1 MIERLVAVVWVA
13 KFSVTSGRRGGA
25 MSRIGKEPISVPSDV
40 QVSIEGRNV
49 GVSGPKGFLDLDV
62 PGEIEVRQED
72 DMILVE
78 RPNDDRKNKALHGLT
93 RSLVNNMVIGVSE
106 GFKKEL
112 EIVGVGYRAA
122 EKGSNGLELQLGFSH
137 PVEVKAPEGITFEV
151 PEPTRIIVSGINKE
165 VVGQVAA
172 DIRSYRK
179 PEPYK
184 GKGIRYAGEHVA
196 RKAGKAAK

>member
-1 MIERLVAVVWVA
+1 
-13 KFSVTSGRRGGA
+13 

-40 QVSIEGRNV
+40 QVSIEGRSV
-49 GVSGPKGFLDLDV
+49 GVTGPKGSLDLDL
-62 PGEIEVRQED
+62 PGEINVRQED
-72 DMILVE
+72 STVLVE

-93 RSLVNNMVIGVSE
+93 RSLINNMVIGVSE

-122 EKGSNGLELQLGFSH
+122 KSGDGLELQLGFSH
-137 PVEVKAPEGITFEV
+137 PIKVKAPDGITFDV
-151 PEPTRIIVSGINKE
+151 PEPTQIIVSGINKE

>member
-1 MIERLVAVVWVA
+1 
-13 KFSVTSGRRGGA
+13 
-25 MSRIGKEPISVPSDV
+25 MSRIGKQPISVPTDV
-40 QVSIEGRNV
+40 NISIQGRNV
-49 GVSGPKGFLDLDV
+49 GVTGPKGSLDLDL
-62 PGEIEVRQED
+62 PGEIDVRQED
-72 DMILVE
+72 GTVLVE

-93 RSLVNNMVIGVSE
+93 RSLINNMVIGVSE

-122 EKGSNGLELQLGFSH
+122 KSGDGLELQLGFSH
-137 PVEVKAPEGITFEV
+137 PVKVKAPEGITFDV
-151 PEPTRIIVSGINKE
+151 PEPTQIIVSGINKE

-184 GKGIRYAGEHVA
+184 GKGIRYVGEHVA

>member
-1 MIERLVAVVWVA
+1 
-13 KFSVTSGRRGGA
+13 

-40 QVSIEGRNV
+40 QVSIEGRSV
-49 GVSGPKGFLDLDV
+49 GVTGPKGSLDLDL
-62 PGEIEVRQED
+62 PGEINVRQED
-72 DMILVE
+72 GTVLVE

-93 RSLVNNMVIGVSE
+93 RSLINNMVIGVSE

-122 EKGSNGLELQLGFSH
+122 KSGDGLELQLGFSH
-137 PVEVKAPEGITFEV
+137 PVKVKAPDGITFDV
-151 PEPTRIIVSGINKE
+151 PEPTQIIVSGINKE
-165 VVGQVAA
+165 VVCQVAA

>member
-1 MIERLVAVVWVA
+1 
-13 KFSVTSGRRGGA
+13 
-25 MSRIGKEPISVPSDV
+25 MSRIGKEPISIPSDV

-49 GVSGPKGFLDLDV
+49 GVSGPKGSLDLEL
-62 PGEIEVRQED
+62 PGEIGVRQED
-72 DMILVE
+72 DKILVE

-93 RSLVNNMVIGVSE
+93 RSLVNNMIIGVSE

-122 EKGSNGLELQLGFSH
+122 EKGSDGLELQLGFSH
-137 PVEVKAPEGITFEV
+137 PVQVKAPEGITFEV

-172 DIRSYRK
+172 NIRSYRK

-184 GKGIRYAGEHVA
+184 GKGIRYVGEYVA

>member
-1 MIERLVAVVWVA
+1 
-13 KFSVTSGRRGGA
+13 

-40 QVSIEGRNV
+40 QVSIEGRSV
-49 GVSGPKGFLDLDV
+49 GVTGPKGSLDLDL
-62 PGEIEVRQED
+62 PGEINVRQED
-72 DMILVE
+72 GTVLVE

-93 RSLVNNMVIGVSE
+93 RSLINNMVIGVSE

-122 EKGSNGLELQLGFSH
+122 KSGDGLELQLGFSH
-137 PVEVKAPEGITFEV
+137 PVKVKAPDGITFDV
-151 PEPTRIIVSGINKE
+151 PEPTQIIVSGINKE

-184 GKGIRYAGEHVA
+184 GKGIRYAGEYVA

>member
-1 MIERLVAVVWVA
+1 
-13 KFSVTSGRRGGA
+13 
-25 MSRIGKEPISVPSDV
+25 MSRIGREPIPVPADV
-40 QVSIEGRNV
+40 QISIQGRNV
-49 GVSGPKGFLDLDV
+49 GVTGPKGSLDLDL
-62 PGEIEVRQED
+62 PGEIDVREED
-72 DMILVE
+72 SAVLVE

-93 RSLVNNMVIGVSE
+93 RSLINNMVIGVSK

-122 EKGSNGLELQLGFSH
+122 KSGDGLELQLGFSH
-137 PVEVKAPEGITFEV
+137 PIKVKAPEGITFDV
-151 PEPTRIIVSGINKE
+151 PEPTQIIVSGINKE

-184 GKGIRYAGEHVA
+184 GKGIRYSGEYVA

>member
-1 MIERLVAVVWVA
+1 
-13 KFSVTSGRRGGA
+13 
-25 MSRIGKEPISVPSDV
+25 MSRIGKEPISVPTDV
-40 QVSIEGRNV
+40 NISIQGRNV
-49 GVSGPKGFLDLDV
+49 GVTGPKGSLDLDL
-62 PGEIEVRQED
+62 PGEIDVRQED
-72 DMILVE
+72 GTVLVE

-93 RSLVNNMVIGVSE
+93 RSLINNMVIGVSE

-122 EKGSNGLELQLGFSH
+122 KSGDSLELQLGFSH
-137 PVEVKAPEGITFEV
+137 PVKVKAPEGITFDV
-151 PEPTRIIVSGINKE
+151 PEPTQIIVSGINKE

-184 GKGIRYAGEHVA
+184 GKGIRYVGEHVA

>member
-1 MIERLVAVVWVA
+1 
-13 KFSVTSGRRGGA
+13 
-25 MSRIGKEPISVPSDV
+25 MSRIGKEPISVPNDV
-40 QVSIEGRNV
+40 NISIQGRNV
-49 GVSGPKGFLDLDV
+49 GVTGPKGSLDLDL
-62 PGEIEVRQED
+62 PGEIDVRQED
-72 DMILVE
+72 GTVLVE

-93 RSLVNNMVIGVSE
+93 RSLINNMVIGVSE

-122 EKGSNGLELQLGFSH
+122 KSGDGLELQLGFSH
-137 PVEVKAPEGITFEV
+137 PVKVKAPEGITFDV
-151 PEPTRIIVSGINKE
+151 PEPTQIVVSGINKE

-184 GKGIRYAGEHVA
+184 GKGIRYVGEHVA

>member
-1 MIERLVAVVWVA
+1 
-13 KFSVTSGRRGGA
+13 

-40 QVSIEGRNV
+40 QVSIEGRSV
-49 GVSGPKGFLDLDV
+49 GVTGPKGSLDLDL
-62 PGEIEVRQED
+62 PGEINVRQED
-72 DMILVE
+72 DTVLVE

-93 RSLVNNMVIGVSE
+93 RSLINNMVIGVSE

-122 EKGSNGLELQLGFSH
+122 ISGDGLELQLGFSH
-137 PVEVKAPEGITFEV
+137 PVKVKAPDGITFDV
-151 PEPTRIIVSGINKE
+151 PEPTQIIISGINKE

>member
-1 MIERLVAVVWVA
+1 
-13 KFSVTSGRRGGA
+13 

-40 QVSIEGRNV
+40 QVSIEGRSV
-49 GVSGPKGFLDLDV
+49 GVTGPKGSLDLDL
-62 PGEIEVRQED
+62 PGEINVRQED
-72 DMILVE
+72 GTVLVE

-93 RSLVNNMVIGVSE
+93 RSLINNMVIGLSE

-122 EKGSNGLELQLGFSH
+122 KSGDGLELQLGFSH
-137 PVEVKAPEGITFEV
+137 PVKVKAPDGITFDV
-151 PEPTRIIVSGINKE
+151 PEPTQIIVSGINKE
-165 VVGQVAA
+165 VGGQVAA

-184 GKGIRYAGEHVA
+184 GKGIRYAGEYVA

>member
-1 MIERLVAVVWVA
+1 
-13 KFSVTSGRRGGA
+13 
-25 MSRIGKEPISVPSDV
+25 MSRIGKDTISIPSDV
-40 QVSIEGRNV
+40 QVSIEGRSV
-49 GVSGPKGFLDLDV
+49 GVTGPKGSLDLDL
-62 PGEIEVRQED
+62 PGEINVRQED
-72 DMILVE
+72 DTVLVE

-93 RSLVNNMVIGVSE
+93 RSLINNMVIGVSE

-122 EKGSNGLELQLGFSH
+122 KSGDGLELQLGFSH
-137 PVEVKAPEGITFEV
+137 PVKVKAPDGITFDV
-151 PEPTRIIVSGINKE
+151 PEPTQIIVSGINKE
-165 VVGQVAA
+165 IVGQVAA

>member
-1 MIERLVAVVWVA
+1 
-13 KFSVTSGRRGGA
+13 

-40 QVSIEGRNV
+40 QVSIEGRSV
-49 GVSGPKGFLDLDV
+49 GVTGPKGSLDLDL
-62 PGEIEVRQED
+62 PGEINVRQED
-72 DMILVE
+72 GTVLVE

-93 RSLVNNMVIGVSE
+93 RSLINNMVIGVSE
-106 GFKKEL
+106 GFKKAL

-122 EKGSNGLELQLGFSH
+122 KSGDGLELQLGFSH
-137 PVEVKAPEGITFEV
+137 PVKVKAPDGITFDV
-151 PEPTRIIVSGINKE
+151 PEPTQIIVSGINKE

-184 GKGIRYAGEHVA
+184 GKGIRYAGEYVA